1 MELVELN
8 RHMNTLINYKNI
20 FHVLHFCQL
29 GCIHSQVPS
38 REVDKSEGK
47 FWSLWNKDTKEFF
60 LQFAFKKEREGR
72 GGPGGGGPNVIPPH
86 PATLLP
92 HPTPAPV
99 PPSNLP
105 PPPLPPTGGPA
116 SLGMMPRP
124 PPPVGMVPP
133 PMNPVPP
140 PPPM

>member
-1 MELVELN
+1 MKLEQFN
-8 RHMNTLINYKNI
+8 N
-20 FHVLHFCQL
+20 
-29 GCIHSQVPS
+29 CIVNFSKVPS

-60 LQFAFKKEREGR
+60 LQFAFKQERKGGGGGPGGPG
-72 GGPGGGGPNVIPPH
+72 GGPGGGGGGFGNIPPH

-92 HPTPAPV
+92 QPMRAPV

-105 PPPLPPTGGPA
+105 PPPMPPTGGPA
-116 SLGMMPRP
+116 ALGGMMPP
-124 PPPVGMVPP
+124 PPPVGMVPPP